1 MIDDEE
7 LRQLYKTASEEHL
20 QKLEAGILHLEQNPD
35 DKEPMPELLREAH
48 SLKGDSR
55 MLGVGDVETLTH
67 QIEHLLGAVNRDE
80 IEMNAELSDRLYQ
93 GLDAIAKLVREAV
106 TGEASN
112 IQTFAVLAQLMGA
125 TPPEA
130 ENQTPEA
137 PEAPATPETEV
148 KDPEPPEP
156 PEPAVSA
163 PETPE
168 PAPPETNGNEAP
180 ETPVVTAPVTNGKT
194 VTTTIAASPTP
205 HAPYR
210 IETLRV
216 ETRHLDDLMTQTGE
230 LTVTKTRIAHV
241 SDEVNELAVLWEEWQ
256 TQNKR
261 NHNIDFEHPHLQRFQ
276 ELLQR
281 LRNATQENASRLDA
295 IASHLDDRI
304 RTLRLLPLSTIF
316 NLFPRL
322 VRDLAK
328 EENKQVQLLLEGS
341 ETTADKRILEEMKDP
356 LMHLIRNAIDHGIE
370 SPEERL
376 AQGKPEVATIRLSG
390 QQTPNNVIIEVS
402 DDGCGLD
409 REKIKQTA
417 LKRNLCRPE
426 ELAAMT
432 PSQIDGLIFTPGFS
446 TSTTITAVSGRGV
459 GLDVVH
465 NNVEKLKGTIQVKS
479 TPGQGTTFRLQLG
492 TTLAT
497 ANVLLVEVQKVAYAI
512 PIEFVQTTFF
522 ISQEDIFSI
531 EGRET
536 IAMNGQAISIARL
549 ANLLELPSTSETPSQ
564 SYIPC
569 ILLQL
574 GDERLGLC
582 VDDLIDTQDVVLK
595 PQSKLIKRA
604 RNVAGATILGT
615 GEVCMILN
623 PLDLIK
629 SVQKSHRSTSKTHV
643 VSTPDQKPT
652 ILLVE
657 DSIAIRTQEKRIL
670 EGAGYTVVTAVDG
683 LDGFNKL
690 TKGSFDAVVSDIQMP
705 NMDGLALAARIRQYS
720 EYNELPII
728 LVTSLASDEDKKR
741 GAQAGANAYITKD
754 AFNQEILVET
764 LERLA

>member
-7 LRQLYKTASEEHL
+7 IRQLYKTASEEHL
-20 QKLEAGILHLEQNPD
+20 QKLEAGILNLEQNPD
-35 DKEPMPELLREAH
+35 DKSPMQELLREAH

-80 IEMNAELSDRLYQ
+80 IEMTAELSDRLYQ

-112 IQTFAVLAQLMGA
+112 VQTFAILAQLMGA
-125 TPPEA
+125 TPPDNTAVSEGSDDPV
-130 ENQTPEA
+130 TPEI
-137 PEAPATPETEV
+137 EA
-148 KDPEPPEP
+148 KDPEPPE
-156 PEPAVSA
+156 
-163 PETPE
+163 
-168 PAPPETNGNEAP
+168 TNGNQP
-180 ETPVVTAPVTNGKT
+180 ESVETVETNVVTAPVTNGNT
-194 VTTTIAASPTP
+194 TTTIPTSPAP

-241 SDEVNELAVLWEEWQ
+241 SDEVDELAVLWEEWQ
-256 TQNKR
+256 TLTKR
-261 NHNIDFEHPHLQRFQ
+261 DRSVDFEHPHLQRFQ

-281 LRNATQENASRLDA
+281 LRTATQENASRLDA

-328 EENKQVQLLLEGS
+328 QENKQVQLILEGS

-356 LMHLIRNAIDHGIE
+356 LMHLLRNAIDHGIE
-370 SPEERL
+370 SPEERI

-402 DDGCGLD
+402 DDGRGLD
-409 REKIKQTA
+409 SEKIKQTA
-417 LKRNLCRPE
+417 LKRNLYRPE

-432 PSQIDGLIFTPGFS
+432 PSQIYGLIFTPSFS
-446 TSTTITAVSGRGV
+446 TATTITAVSGRGV

-522 ISQEDIFSI
+522 ISQEDIFTI

-536 IAMNGQAISIARL
+536 IAMNGQAISVARL
-549 ANLLELPSTSETPSQ
+549 ANLLELSSSTENSSQ
-564 SYIPC
+564 TYIPC

-595 PQSKLIKRA
+595 PQSK
-604 RNVAGATILGT
+604 
-615 GEVCMILN
+615 
-623 PLDLIK
+623 
-629 SVQKSHRSTSKTHV
+629 
-643 VSTPDQKPT
+643 
-652 ILLVE
+652 
-657 DSIAIRTQEKRIL
+657 
-670 EGAGYTVVTAVDG
+670 
-683 LDGFNKL
+683 
-690 TKGSFDAVVSDIQMP
+690 
-705 NMDGLALAARIRQYS
+705 
-720 EYNELPII
+720 
-728 LVTSLASDEDKKR
+728 
-741 GAQAGANAYITKD
+741 
-754 AFNQEILVET
+754 
-764 LERLA
+764 

>member
-1 MIDDEE
+1 
-7 LRQLYKTASEEHL
+7 
-20 QKLEAGILHLEQNPD
+20 
-35 DKEPMPELLREAH
+35 
-48 SLKGDSR
+48 
-55 MLGVGDVETLTH
+55 
-67 QIEHLLGAVNRDE
+67 
-80 IEMNAELSDRLYQ
+80 
-93 GLDAIAKLVREAV
+93 
-106 TGEASN
+106 
-112 IQTFAVLAQLMGA
+112 
-125 TPPEA
+125 
-130 ENQTPEA
+130 
-137 PEAPATPETEV
+137 
-148 KDPEPPEP
+148 KDPEPPE
-156 PEPAVSA
+156 
-163 PETPE
+163 TPE
-168 PAPPETNGNEAP
+168 PEPPETNGNQP
-180 ETPVVTAPVTNGKT
+180 EPLETVKTNVVTAPVTNGKT
-194 VTTTIAASPTP
+194 TTTTITTSPT

-241 SDEVNELAVLWEEWQ
+241 SDEVDELALLWEEWQ

-261 NHNIDFEHPHLQRFQ
+261 DRSVDFEHPHLQRFQ

-281 LRNATQENASRLDA
+281 LRTATQENASRLDA

-328 EENKQVQLLLEGS
+328 QENKQVQLILEGS

-370 SPEERL
+370 SPEERI
-376 AQGKPEVATIRLSG
+376 AQGKPECATIRLSG

-402 DDGCGLD
+402 DDGRGLD
-409 REKIKQTA
+409 SEKIKQTA
-417 LKRNLCRPE
+417 LKRNLYRPE
-426 ELAAMT
+426 ELEAMT
-432 PSQIDGLIFTPGFS
+432 PSQIYGLIFTPSFS
-446 TSTTITAVSGRGV
+446 TATTITAVSGRGV
-459 GLDVVH
+459 GLDVVR
-465 NNVEKLKGTIQVKS
+465 NNVERLKGTIKVNS

-497 ANVLLVEVQKVAYAI
+497 ANVLLVEVQKIAYAI

-522 ISQEDIFSI
+522 ISQEDIFTI

-536 IAMNGQAISIARL
+536 IAMKGQAISIARL
-549 ANLLELPSTSETPSQ
+549 ANLLELSSPQDTSSQ
-564 SYIPC
+564 NSIPC

-595 PQSKLIKRA
+595 PQSQLIKRA

-615 GEVCMILN
+615 GEVCMILH

-705 NMDGLALAARIRQYS
+705 NMDGLTLAARIRQHS

-741 GAQAGANAYITKD
+741 GAEAGANAYITKD

-764 LERLA
+764 LGRLA